1 MRDVDTREGR
11 ELPLPLCVSLA
22 PPVLSRWRPLIL
34 SSARYTGYTDPKLHW
49 PFWILWLGL
58 CSDMP
63 LLISVRQ
70 TLSSYGKESVSS
82 LNSFIKHVF
91 CVIDV
96 AFDRFCLSS
105 QWDSCTKFKV
115 IEQGLHLSQNHHK
128 DCKALPK
135 NNVSVRLETF
145 RTITD
150 DCLIFESGDL
160 ACSHWFLHTV
170 SRTVKHLCV
179 FVILLHYFC
188 VLC

>member
-1 MRDVDTREGR
+1 MRCMMETCAMETHEGGGNS
-11 ELPLPLCVSLA
+11 LCPCVSPLH
-22 PPVLSRWRPLIL
+22 PRFFWRPLIL
-34 SSARYTGYTDPKLHW
+34 SGACYGGYTDPKVHW
-49 PFWILWLGL
+49 PCWILWLGL

-128 DCKALPK
+128 DCKVLPK
-135 NNVSVRLETF
+135 MFLSDWKLF
-145 RTITD
+145 
-150 DCLIFESGDL
+150 SL
-160 ACSHWFLHTV
+160 A
-170 SRTVKHLCV
+170 
-179 FVILLHYFC
+179 YFNFP
-188 VLC
+188 VT